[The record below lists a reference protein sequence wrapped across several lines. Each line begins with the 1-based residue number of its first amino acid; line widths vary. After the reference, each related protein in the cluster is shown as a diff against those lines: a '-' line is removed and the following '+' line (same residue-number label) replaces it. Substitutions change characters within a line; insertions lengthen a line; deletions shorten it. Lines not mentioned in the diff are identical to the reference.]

1 MDRKITKSKNQ
12 ARRSTVTPGD
22 EPTQAQLEKP
32 RRSFSDKL
40 LRRNKSPSR
49 APSSNTLMVP
59 GMEEGRSRSGSFKK
73 KLKDK
78 FRKHSS
84 GAVLDKGSSRG
95 STTSTD
101 YIST

>member
-1 MDRKITKSKNQ
+1 M
-12 ARRSTVTPGD
+12 TPD
-22 EPTQAQLEKP
+22 EEQPTAAQLAKP

-40 LRRNKSPSR
+40 LRRNKTPTR
-49 APSSNTLMVP
+49 TTPVSNTLMVP
-59 GMEEGRSRSGSFKK
+59 GMEEMKPRSRGGSFKK

-84 GAVLDKGSSRG
+84 GAVLDKGQQRT

-101 YIST
+101 YVSS